1 VEEKYKLLSIVL
13 RRLQDAGILSC
24 LILVGSWCQYYYRIL
39 FDNTPDIPLIRT
51 TDIDFLVP
59 NPPKTKKNIDIGQL
73 LNSLGF
79 DNDFDYSTGIIKYV
93 HPDLEIQFITPE
105 RGRGKDK
112 AYDIKQFQIKVEG
125 IRSLGILQDNSFTM
139 KHGDISLR
147 IPEPEAYVLQKIL
160 ASRKRTDEDKR
171 KKDLYTALSIGELC
185 LQDHRR
191 KRSMKVIFNTL
202 PKTWQKEILK
212 ILKDISPDMYSH
224 LVVRLSVGP
233 S

>member
-1 VEEKYKLLSIVL
+1 MEEKYKLLSNVL
-13 RRLQDAGILSC
+13 QKLQDAGVLNC

-105 RGRGKDK
+105 RGRGRDK
-112 AYDIKQFQIKVEG
+112 AYDIKQLQIKAEG
-125 IRSLGILQDNSFTM
+125 IRYLGLLQDNSFTM
-139 KHGDISLR
+139 KHEDITLR

-160 ASRKRTDEDKR
+160 VSRKRTNKDKR
-171 KKDLYTALSIGELC
+171 EKDLDAALSIGELC

-191 KRSMKVIFNTL
+191 KRSMKVIFNNL

-212 ILKDISPDMYSH
+212 TLKDISTDMYSH
-224 LVVRLSVGP
+224 LIVK
-233 S
+233 

>member
-1 VEEKYKLLSIVL
+1 MEEKYKLLSIVL
-13 RRLQDAGILSC
+13 RRLQDASVLSC

-212 ILKDISPDMYSH
+212 DISPDMYSH

>member
-13 RRLQDAGILSC
+13 RRLQDASVLSC

>member
-1 VEEKYKLLSIVL
+1 MEEKYKLLSIVL
-13 RRLQDAGILSC
+13 RRLQDASVLSC

-105 RGRGKDK
+105 RGRGRDK
-112 AYDIKQFQIKVEG
+112 AYDIK
-125 IRSLGILQDNSFTM
+125 
-139 KHGDISLR
+139 
-147 IPEPEAYVLQKIL
+147 
-160 ASRKRTDEDKR
+160 
-171 KKDLYTALSIGELC
+171 
-185 LQDHRR
+185 
-191 KRSMKVIFNTL
+191 
-202 PKTWQKEILK
+202 
-212 ILKDISPDMYSH
+212 
-224 LVVRLSVGP
+224 
-233 S
+233 